1 MWSYNFQCSAI
12 SGLKHCE
19 SGNMYD
25 RTTQNIVKKND
36 KPISIIPAERSN
48 FVYFDLDINCKVGVL
63 AK

>member
-1 MWSYNFQCSAI
+1 MMWSYNFQCSAI

-19 SGNMYD
+19 SVHMYD
-25 RTTQNIVKKND
+25 RTIKKND
-36 KPISIIPAERSN
+36 KIISIIPAERNN